1 GIIIADTFVSI
12 PSVGSS
18 SIFFIIAAVIFGI
31 LLNKY
36 KLSLLLST
44 SIGIVL
50 LVLSVILGQMYPLI
64 LSKEIWIIIM
74 FIYVFIASVVPVWM
88 LLQPRDYLNSFFL
101 YAILFG
107 GLVGVLFSNP
117 SMSLPVFT
125 SFYIE
130 KLGFLFPILFITVA
144 CGAIS
149 GFHSIVSSG
158 TTSKQL
164 DKESD
169 AKFIGYGGMLLEGV
183 LAVIAMLS
191 VSTLPMDK
199 YLAILDKEG
208 PVSAFS
214 TGVAHFMENIPL
226 LNLDFNSAKSF
237 IALGVA
243 AFALT
248 TLDTSTRLARY
259 TFQEFFEHSD
269 KNEQSILA
277 KNRYI
282 GTTITVIIAAALT
295 FSGQTITLWPIF
307 GSANQLLAALALLG
321 ITVWLVGTKRSYAF
335 SFIPTVFMFLVTLT
349 ALVMLTYNNI
359 IIHQN
364 YTLAVIS
371 LLLSILAVLL
381 WIEAYKVMF
390 AKRNQINIK

>member
-1 GIIIADTFVSI
+1 
-12 PSVGSS
+12 
-18 SIFFIIAAVIFGI
+18 
-31 LLNKY
+31 
-36 KLSLLLST
+36 
-44 SIGIVL
+44 
-50 LVLSVILGQMYPLI
+50 
-64 LSKEIWIIIM
+64 
-74 FIYVFIASVVPVWM
+74 
-88 LLQPRDYLNSFFL
+88 
-101 YAILFG
+101 
-107 GLVGVLFSNP
+107 
-117 SMSLPVFT
+117 
-125 SFYIE
+125 
-130 KLGFLFPILFITVA
+130 
-144 CGAIS
+144 
-149 GFHSIVSSG
+149 
-158 TTSKQL
+158 
-164 DKESD
+164 
-169 AKFIGYGGMLLEGV
+169 
-183 LAVIAMLS
+183 
-191 VSTLPMDK
+191 
-199 YLAILDKEG
+199 
-208 PVSAFS
+208 
-214 TGVAHFMENIPL
+214 MENIPL

-259 TFQEFFEHSD
+259 SFQEFFEHSD
-269 KNEQSILA
+269 KSEQSILA

-321 ITVWLVGTKRSYAF
+321 ITVWLATTKRSYTF

-381 WIEAYKVMF
+381 WIEAYRVMF
-390 AKRNQINIK
+390 AKKDQANNN